1 MVKHGKR
8 FRRLA
13 DQHAGDP
20 NHKHAD
26 IAEAIKV
33 VKSCASAKFDETVDV
48 AVRLGIDPRHS
59 DQQVRG
65 TVVLP
70 HGTGKTIRVLVLAK
84 GEKAK
89 EAEAAGADLAGAD
102 EYLAKIKEGWLDFDA
117 VVATPDMM
125 AEVGKLGK
133 VLGPR
138 GLMPNPKTGTVT
150 FDVTKAVKELKAGK
164 IEFRV
169 DKGGNL
175 HVPVGKASFGPDAL
189 YDNVRAFLNEI
200 LRAKPAAAKGAY
212 VKSVTLSTT
221 MGPGIK
227 IDPVAVSGPKA

>member
-1 MVKHGKR
+1 VKSGKR
-8 FRRLA
+8 YRRLA
-13 DQHAGDP
+13 DEHAGDP
-20 NHKHAD
+20 NRKLED
-26 IAEAIKV
+26 LAEAIKA
-33 VKSCASAKFDETVDV
+33 VKACAKAKFDETVDV
-48 AVRLGIDPRHS
+48 AVRLGVDPKHA

-70 HGTGKTIRVLVLAK
+70 HGTGKTVRVLVLAK

-89 EAEAAGADLAGAD
+89 EAEAAGADFAGAD
-102 EYLAKIKEGWLDFDA
+102 EFLAKIKDGWLDFDA
-117 VVATPDMM
+117 IVATPDMM

-175 HVPVGKASFGPDAL
+175 HIPVGKASFQEDAL
-189 YDNVRAFLNEI
+189 LANLKAFLAEI
-200 LRAKPAAAKGAY
+200 LRVKPSAAKGAY

-227 IDPVAVSGPKA
+227 VDPVAVSGPKA